1 MTKTERNKRIRKSNN
16 PDNPNKNAC
25 ALAVAMAELELL
37 KFELA
42 ASQRSEIALERT
54 VTMLRRAAGLR

>member
-1 MTKTERNKRIRKSNN
+1 MSNKQREINRVNDALEATSDK
-16 PDNPNKNAC
+16 
-25 ALAVAMAELELL
+25 LAVAMAELELL